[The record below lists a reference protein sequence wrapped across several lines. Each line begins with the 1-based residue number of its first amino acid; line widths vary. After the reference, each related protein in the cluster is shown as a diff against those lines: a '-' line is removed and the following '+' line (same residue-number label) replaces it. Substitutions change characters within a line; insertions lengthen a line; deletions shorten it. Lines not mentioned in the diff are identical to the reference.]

1 MSRSDAIGAAYLL
14 CAALFIIGLKRLS
27 SPATARSG
35 NQIAAVGMAIAI
47 AATLFDER
55 VVTFEW
61 IIVGALIGGIGGAIG
76 ARRVKMT
83 AMPQMVALFNGLGGG
98 AAALVALADYHDTVG
113 LPGHV
118 EEKIIISILFSA
130 VVGSVSFAGSMI
142 AFGKLQDVVTG
153 NPVTVPGQRLVTGI
167 IFAAILAG
175 CGYLATGHESQ
186 ALLVG
191 ILAVSLVLGVQM
203 VMAIGGADMPV
214 VISLLNAFTGLATAS
229 TGFVLSNNV
238 LIIAGTL
245 VGASGSLLTQMM
257 GKAMNRSLANM
268 VFGAF
273 GTAGSVALAEGP
285 GGDRSVRSASADDI
299 AIMLA
304 YARRVV
310 IVPGY
315 GLAVAQAQHNVREL
329 GDLLQSRG
337 VDVRYAIHPVAGRMP
352 GHMNVLLAEAD
363 VPYTQLYEM
372 DDINGEFPRTD
383 VSLVIGAN
391 DVVNPAAKNT
401 PGSPIYGMPILNVD
415 ESSATVVA
423 QALDEHGLRRDRE
436 RALLRP
442 QDDDAVRRRQGVG
455 DRPHER
461 RQGGLSRHAPACLT
475 PELRAAR
482 HADAAAAHL
491 VRAVG
496 GDEGADQRGPYA
508 DRRVAV
514 MVEELEHDHER
525 GERAHGEHRHRQRER
540 QLRRIGDEHEN
551 DTRQHHQRSQHC
563 QFADRAGVP
572 CTGTAHSPRY
582 CRSPPR

>member
-1 MSRSDAIGAAYLL
+1 MLDVRESVIALSYIVAAV
-14 CAALFIIGLKRLS
+14 LFIFGLKQLS
-27 SPATARSG
+27 SPATARAG
-35 NQIAAVGMAIAI
+35 NRLAAIGMAVALGVTLLDRQIVSFWTIAI
-47 AATLFDER
+47 GT
-55 VVTFEW
+55 
-61 IIVGALIGGIGGAIG
+61 LIGAGIGIYF
-76 ARRVKMT
+76 ARTVQMT

-98 AAALVALADYHDTVG
+98 AAALVALADYHETVG
-113 LPGHV
+113 LAGHV
-118 EEKIIISILFSA
+118 EAKIIISILFSA

-153 NPVTVPGQRLVTGI
+153 NPVTVPGQKLVTGG

-175 CGYLATGHESQ
+175 CAFLATGHESQ
-186 ALLVG
+186 ALLVAV
-191 ILAVSLVLGVQM
+191 LLVSLVLGVQM

-238 LIIAGTL
+238 LIISGTL

-329 GDLLQSRG
+329 GDLLQGRG

-391 DVVNPAAKNT
+391 DVVNPAAKNN
-401 PGSPIYGMPILNVD
+401 PSSAIYGMPILNVD
-415 ESSATVVA
+415 ESSAIFVLKRSMNTGFAGIENELFYDPKTTMLFGDAKDSVI
-423 QALDEHGLRRDRE
+423 GLTT
-436 RALLRP
+436 
-442 QDDDAVRRRQGVG
+442 AVK
-455 DRPHER
+455 
-461 RQGGLSRHAPACLT
+461 
-475 PELRAAR
+475 
-482 HADAAAAHL
+482 
-491 VRAVG
+491 AV
-496 GDEGADQRGPYA
+496 
-508 DRRVAV
+508 
-514 MVEELEHDHER
+514 
-525 GERAHGEHRHRQRER
+525 
-540 QLRRIGDEHEN
+540 
-551 DTRQHHQRSQHC
+551 
-563 QFADRAGVP
+563 
-572 CTGTAHSPRY
+572 
-582 CRSPPR
+582 